1 MKDKKKKKKNYHHK
15 NCRVHLR
22 NYKVHLFII
31 IYTIYY
37 GYLTDFSDK
46 SFRTAQGDNPPPT
59 PIMSSWIWLF
69 FLLFGL
75 MPAKNIQIL
84 KYTGNVP
91 NYCRCVFGKIF

>member
-1 MKDKKKKKKNYHHK
+1 MLLNLSNNNDDNERIMKSVWRIKKKKITIIRSVD
-15 NCRVHLR
+15 CRVHLR

-69 FLLFGL
+69 FYYL
-75 MPAKNIQIL
+75 A
-84 KYTGNVP
+84 
-91 NYCRCVFGKIF
+91 